1 MRRKRV
7 VVGKIKECGDHFHLE
22 YECIGCRGSSLGPM
36 NATKFE
42 TMCSDTGQ
50 RFIVVGFLDR
60 MSRPKAVPNI
70 CG

>member
-42 TMCSDTGQ
+42 LCVPIPARGSSLWD
-50 RFIVVGFLDR
+50 FDR